1 MSGREEPGLPGDLLD
16 LPLREDR
23 GEAFSLP
30 LASEGP
36 PVEAAVPRA
45 APPSARVVAAAAD
58 ASVVALVVAIDLLV
72 AASLRDRWPSVSG
85 LLWVGAFAVYFSF
98 FAVVVPLFLFG
109 RTVGMALSG
118 LSAVPRGGSRRLTP
132 REAALRWAGT
142 LLTFGSL
149 GLSLLFTRSERE
161 APTLADGLSG
171 RPLLATDPPAEDA

>member
-1 MSGREEPGLPGDLLD
+1 
-16 LPLREDR
+16 
-23 GEAFSLP
+23 
-30 LASEGP
+30 
-36 PVEAAVPRA
+36 
-45 APPSARVVAAAAD
+45 
-58 ASVVALVVAIDLLV
+58 VVAIDLLV

-149 GLSLLFTRSERE
+149 GLSLLFTRGERE